1 MKLHGTKLITNN
13 QSTASTGKRLISLF
27 KTHVFALKFYA
38 EKNNVLDPSIPEI
51 IV

>member
-1 MKLHGTKLITNN
+1 MKLQGTKLITNN

-38 EKNNVLDPSIPEI
+38 EKITFWILPFLK
-51 IV
+51 